1 MILVLNVK
9 TVDCPEEIKKSLN
22 CVKSS
27 ELEMII
33 LSILKILKGTQ
44 CVKQTQYPV
53 FDDRSD
59 AGTSS

>member
-33 LSILKILKGTQ
+33 LSILKILKGAQ
-44 CVKQTQYPV
+44 CVKQT
-53 FDDRSD
+53 
-59 AGTSS
+59 